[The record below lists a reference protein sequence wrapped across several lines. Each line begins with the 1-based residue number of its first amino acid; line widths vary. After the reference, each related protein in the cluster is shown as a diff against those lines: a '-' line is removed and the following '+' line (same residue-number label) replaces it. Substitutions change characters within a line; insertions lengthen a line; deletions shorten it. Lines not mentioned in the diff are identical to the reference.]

1 MIEFLSHRYGIE
13 PWILENARVPYGS
26 LMKWA
31 GIAMENATEEGAAGL
46 LKVLDGLLK

>member
-1 MIEFLSHRYGIE
+1 MIEFLAHRYGDR
-13 PWILENARVPYGS
+13 PWELENARVPYGT

-31 GIAMENATEEGAAGL
+31 AIAMENATEEGAAGL